1 VVVVVVEEDP
11 GRWVVVVVRVG
22 VEVQTGETGSKSLGG
37 AGLCCWCRFG
47 IACRNGVEREERE
60 RGGGKAEG
68 KFSQRDFPIF
78 VSRENK
84 SSKTQTHRK
93 KLGWEGRNCFR
104 GKYKDNDDR

>member
-1 VVVVVVEEDP
+1 MVEEDP

-22 VEVQTGETGSKSLGG
+22 VEVQTGETGSRSLGG

-68 KFSQRDFPIF
+68 KFSSGKINPRKLKLTEKREGWDGKEEI
-78 VSRENK
+78 VSGE
-84 SSKTQTHRK
+84 STTAT
-93 KLGWEGRNCFR
+93 F
-104 GKYKDNDDR
+104 

>member
-1 VVVVVVEEDP
+1 MVEEDP

-22 VEVQTGETGSKSLGG
+22 VEVQTGETGSRSLGG

-68 KFSQRDFPIF
+68 KFSSGKINPR
-78 VSRENK
+78 
-84 SSKTQTHRK
+84 TQTHRK
-93 KLGWEGRNCFR
+93 KS
-104 GKYKDNDDR
+104 GKEEIVSGTKNNDDLLSLH